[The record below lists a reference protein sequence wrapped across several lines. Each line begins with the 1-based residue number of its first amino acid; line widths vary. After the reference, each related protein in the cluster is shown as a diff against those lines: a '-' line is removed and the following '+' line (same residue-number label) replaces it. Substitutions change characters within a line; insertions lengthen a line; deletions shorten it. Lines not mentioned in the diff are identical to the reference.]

1 MRRVDVKSKRKA
13 KDFIFEQNKSGIVLP
28 QEIFNKVHAVV
39 YIFQFIIVI
48 GLPKQIREDY
58 SQAVARLAIVTVIAM
73 QNFNAIQTFRNI
85 LSLTYLY
92 ADLLA
97 QYDQLLWLAY
107 STQFTWKNNH
117 ERPRNDHLY
126 QNIFQASSETV
137 TVVSVIYDTLAFIL
151 GDVNTTSNLSS
162 YYALSNSRIISSTVK
177 PLGEEQLK
185 QPVRIVLEN
194 NGTVGCTRI
203 HAQRIISCTVMVKR
217 SYTFHCSSIPAT
229 CTYISFTRV

>member
-1 MRRVDVKSKRKA
+1 M
-13 KDFIFEQNKSGIVLP
+13 
-28 QEIFNKVHAVV
+28 
-39 YIFQFIIVI
+39 
-48 GLPKQIREDY
+48 
-58 SQAVARLAIVTVIAM
+58 
-73 QNFNAIQTFRNI
+73 
-85 LSLTYLY
+85 
-92 ADLLA
+92 
-97 QYDQLLWLAY
+97 
-107 STQFTWKNNH
+107 
-117 ERPRNDHLY
+117 
-126 QNIFQASSETV
+126 

-229 CTYISFTRV
+229 CTYISSHSRVRSNTIKQHRFPPVVTPQQEGTSLTGMLGRTVWN